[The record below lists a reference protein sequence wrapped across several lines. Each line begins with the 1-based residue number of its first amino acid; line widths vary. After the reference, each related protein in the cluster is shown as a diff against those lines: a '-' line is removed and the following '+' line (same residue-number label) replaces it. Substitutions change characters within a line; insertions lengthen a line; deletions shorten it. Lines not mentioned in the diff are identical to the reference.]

1 MKLTQD
7 AGELKIHYNLLMHDC
22 LKAHNEKMR
31 RDNEFEYF
39 SRKISR
45 MVKYSKIDSV
55 IYLSYGQKVYEV
67 YKIKEKANT
76 YKVMLNKRAICSEY
90 WGTIDH
96 LRIDIVFDE
105 LEKK

>member
-55 IYLSYGQKVYEV
+55 IYNSMMY
-67 YKIKEKANT
+67 
-76 YKVMLNKRAICSEY
+76 
-90 WGTIDH
+90 
-96 LRIDIVFDE
+96 IVVAGLGFTG
-105 LEKK
+105 LEKFAPK